1 MRVCLCFRFKTEICS
16 RGSRCN
22 RPFCFFAHKQSEI
35 RKPNFRVQMQG
46 MTCDPVTH
54 QPSSLN
60 TIDSGTQL
68 MSSGM
73 HKTAP
78 STAFGKRASYLDS
91 TTTPTQLFPS
101 AALSSLSLEGSSI
114 SLPDSGSSC
123 DVELSA
129 ATWNSWMGNDSPRLE
144 TTRQQQQSVVHQGP
158 ISQNVLVPPPVSSI
172 SPMFPHIP
180 TSEQNAVDWSIWR
193 LPSAERQGSSSLTT
207 PMGYESI
214 WNTPSHPRRQQQ
226 QQPRP
231 LPFTGKLGTF
241 PTQTSFGLSPRFMET
256 THNNVARTLKEPG
269 SVQSQHYNNGNSRS
283 SMDNGYD
290 RNYLLATIRDVYQ
303 SMLPGCSPDQQS
315 VMAMSTSELSDGH
328 LPCLAAGLGTTGR
341 VSSGGNSGYHGVGPN
356 GTCGLEGLQQQQNGS
371 LSSNGISWNATN
383 ANNDPNG
390 LERIMYALLKTD
402 SNSATCYFK

>member
-1 MRVCLCFRFKTEICS
+1 
-16 RGSRCN
+16 
-22 RPFCFFAHKQSEI
+22 
-35 RKPNFRVQMQG
+35 MQG
-46 MTCDPVTH
+46 ITCDPIT
-54 QPSSLN
+54 QQSSSHTA
-60 TIDSGTQL
+60 TIATTDSGTQL

-78 STAFGKRASYLDS
+78 SGPIGKRASYLDS
-91 TTTPTQLFPS
+91 ATTTPTQLFPS

-144 TTRQQQQSVVHQGP
+144 TTRQQQQSAMHQGP
-158 ISQNVLVPPPVSSI
+158 ISQNALPPPVSSI
-172 SPMFPHIP
+172 GPMFPHIP

-193 LPSAERQGSSSLTT
+193 LPSADRQGSSSLT
-207 PMGYESI
+207 PLGYDSI

-226 QQPRP
+226 QQP
-231 LPFTGKLGTF
+231 LHFTGKLGSL
-241 PTQTSFGLSPRFMET
+241 PTQTSVGLSPRFMET
-256 THNNVARTLKEPG
+256 THDVARTLKEPS
-269 SVQSQHYNNGNSRS
+269 SVQRHHYNGNSRS

-290 RNYLLATIRDVYQ
+290 RNYLLATIRDVYK
-303 SMLPGCSPDQQS
+303 SMLPGSSPDQQS
-315 VMAMSTSELSDGH
+315 MMAMSTSELNDGY
-328 LPCLAAGLGTTGR
+328 LPCHAGLGTTGH
-341 VSSGGNSGYHGVGPN
+341 VSSSGNSGYYGAGLNGNSTGYYGAGSNGNSTGYYGAGPN

-371 LSSNGISWNATN
+371 VSSNGISWNATN